1 MNLFTKKTLKG
12 EKYMD
17 KPKLWTK
24 DFINITTISF
34 FIFLAFYI
42 LLTALPIQLT
52 KEFGGGA
59 DQAGLLLTLFLI
71 AAIVI
76 RPFAGKWVS
85 GGSQKKILIYSSAAF
100 FIATLFYPFIT
111 NIWALFILRILH
123 GFTFGVITT
132 VKGTICAEIIP
143 GSRRGEGLSWFSLA
157 MGLAMVIGPVIG
169 LNLANIGAY
178 KMAYILCIVISV
190 VNIFLSM
197 VIHVPEQEKKENK
210 TGKRFDF
217 NDLID
222 KKAAPF
228 ALVVFILACAY
239 SGIASFLALYA
250 QEINL
255 VKAASTFFILYA
267 GLMFV
272 FRPFTG
278 SWADRYGANKIVY
291 PCVVLFAIG
300 MVMLSLPQTAVIM
313 ILAGAIIGIGYGSVT
328 PILQTQ
334 VISSV
339 EKHRVGIANS
349 LFFNSMDLGMAVGA
363 LVLGISAKTFGYGSV
378 FICGIVL
385 IIVGG
390 IAYFALASGKKK
402 EPRYA
407 VGLKSVHEVENK

>member
-1 MNLFTKKTLKG
+1 
-12 EKYMD
+12 MD

-24 DFINITTISF
+24 DFIKITTISF

-71 AAIVI
+71 AAIIV

-85 GGSQKKILIYSSAAF
+85 IGSQKKILIYSATAF
-100 FIATLFYPFIT
+100 FVGTLFYPFVT
-111 NIWALFILRILH
+111 NIWILFILRILH
-123 GFTFGVITT
+123 GLTFGVITT
-132 VKGTICAEIIP
+132 VKGTISAEIIP
-143 GSRRGEGLSWFSLA
+143 DSRRGEGMSWFSLA

-178 KMAYILCIVISV
+178 NTAYNLCIVISLL
-190 VNIFLSM
+190 NILLSM
-197 VIHVPEQEKKENK
+197 VIHVPEQRQPAKVSN
-210 TGKRFDF
+210 TSKRFNF

-278 SWADRYGANKIVY
+278 VWADHYGANKIVY
-291 PCVVLFAIG
+291 PCIVLFAIG

-313 ILAGAIIGIGYGSVT
+313 IMAGAIIGIGYGSVT

-334 VISSV
+334 IISSV

-349 LFFNSMDLGMAVGA
+349 LFFNSMDLGMAIGA
-363 LVLGISAKTFGYGSV
+363 LVLGIAAKSFGYSSV
-378 FICGIVL
+378 FITGIVL
-385 IIVGG
+385 IVAGG
-390 IAYFALASGKKK
+390 IAYLTLASGKKK
-402 EPRYA
+402 EVRQ
-407 VGLKSVHEVENK
+407 SVESMTEGK

>member
-1 MNLFTKKTLKG
+1 
-12 EKYMD
+12 MD

-85 GGSQKKILIYSSAAF
+85 NGSQKKILTLSAAAF
-100 FIATLFYPFIT
+100 FIGTLFYPFVT

-143 GSRRGEGLSWFSLA
+143 SSRRGEGLSWFSLA

-178 KMAYILCIVISV
+178 NTAYIICIVISV
-190 VNIFLSM
+190 VNIFLAI
-197 VIHVPEQEKKENK
+197 VIRVPEQGKKEK
-210 TGKRFDF
+210 ASEISKRFAL

-278 SWADRYGANKIVY
+278 VWADRYGANKIVY
-291 PCVVLFAIG
+291 PCIILFAIG
-300 MVMLSLPQTAVIM
+300 MVLLSLPQTAIIM
-313 ILAGAIIGIGYGSVT
+313 IVAGAIIGIGYGSVT

-339 EKHRVGIANS
+339 EKYRVGIANS
-349 LFFNSMDLGMAVGA
+349 LFFNSMDLGMAIGA
-363 LVLGISAKTFGYGSV
+363 FGLGIAAKTFGYGSV
-378 FICGIVL
+378 FICGIVI

-390 IAYFALASGKKK
+390 IAYFTLASGKKK
-402 EPRYA
+402 ESTHA
-407 VGLKSVHEVENK
+407 VGLKPIQNIEHK

>member
-1 MNLFTKKTLKG
+1 
-12 EKYMD
+12 MD

-42 LLTALPIQLT
+42 LLTALPIQIT

-71 AAIVI
+71 AAIII

-85 GGSQKKILIYSSAAF
+85 VGSQKKILIYSALAF
-100 FIATLFYPFIT
+100 FIPTLFYPFVT
-111 NIWALFILRILH
+111 NIWTLFILRIIH
-123 GFTFGVITT
+123 GITFGVITT
-132 VKGTICAEIIP
+132 VKGTISAEIIP
-143 GSRRGEGLSWFSLA
+143 DSRRGEGMSWFSLA

-178 KMAYILCIVISV
+178 KTAYIICIVISV
-190 VNIFLSM
+190 LNILLSM
-197 VIHVPEQEKKENK
+197 VIHVPEQGKQEKVSK
-210 TGKRFDF
+210 TSKRFDL

-278 SWADRYGANKIVY
+278 VWADRYGANKIVY
-291 PCVVLFAIG
+291 PCIILFAVG

-349 LFFNSMDLGMAVGA
+349 LFFNSMDLGMAIGA
-363 LVLGISAKTFGYGSV
+363 LVLGIAANSFGYGSV
-378 FICGIVL
+378 FISGIAL

-390 IAYFALASGKKK
+390 IAYFALASGKEK
-402 EPRYA
+402 EPRHA
-407 VGLKSVHEVENK
+407 VGLKSVNDIKYK

>member
-1 MNLFTKKTLKG
+1 
-12 EKYMD
+12 MD

-52 KEFGGGA
+52 KEYGGGA

-71 AAIVI
+71 AAIVT

-85 GGSQKKILIYSSAAF
+85 VGSQKKILIYSATAF
-100 FIATLFYPFIT
+100 FIATLFYPLVT
-111 NIWALFILRILH
+111 NIWTLFILRIIH
-123 GFTFGVITT
+123 GITFGVITT
-132 VKGTICAEIIP
+132 VKGTISAEIIP
-143 GSRRGEGLSWFSLA
+143 NSRRGEGLSWFSLA

-178 KMAYILCIVISV
+178 DTAYILCIIISA

-197 VIHVPEQEKKENK
+197 VIHVPGQTQSEQASK
-210 TGKRFDF
+210 TNKRFDL
-217 NDLID
+217 NDLVD
-222 KKAAPF
+222 KKAAPY

-278 SWADRYGANKIVY
+278 VWADRYGVSKIVY
-291 PCVVLFAIG
+291 PCILLFAIG
-300 MVMLSLPQTAVIM
+300 MIMLSLPQTAVIM
-313 ILAGAIIGIGYGSVT
+313 IISGAVIGIGYGSVT

-349 LFFNSMDLGMAVGA
+349 LFFNSMDLGMAIGA
-363 LVLGISAKTFGYGSV
+363 FVLGIAAKSFGFRSV
-378 FICGIVL
+378 FISGIV
-385 IIVGG
+385 IIVVGG
-390 IAYFALASGKKK
+390 FAYFALAGRKKN
-402 EPRYA
+402 EERRA
-407 VGLKSVHEVENK
+407 VEEYN

>member
-1 MNLFTKKTLKG
+1 MS
-12 EKYMD
+12 

-85 GGSQKKILIYSSAAF
+85 RGSQKKILIFSATAF
-100 FIATLFYPFIT
+100 FIATLFYPFVS
-111 NIWALFILRILH
+111 NIWVLYILRILH
-123 GFTFGVITT
+123 GITFGIITT
-132 VKGTICAEIIP
+132 VKGTISAEIIP
-143 GSRRGEGLSWFSLA
+143 DSRRGEGLSWFSLA
-157 MGLAMVIGPVIG
+157 MGLAMVVGPVIG

-178 KMAYILCIVISV
+178 NTAYILCIVVSV

-197 VIHVPEQEKKENK
+197 VIRVPEQVKQEEVSK
-210 TGKRFDF
+210 TNKRF
-217 NDLID
+217 NLHDLID
-222 KKAAPF
+222 KKAAPY

-250 QEINL
+250 QEIDL

-267 GLMFV
+267 ALMFV
-272 FRPFTG
+272 CRPFTG
-278 SWADRYGANKIVY
+278 VWADRYGANKIVY
-291 PCVVLFAIG
+291 PCIIVFAIG

-313 ILAGAIIGIGYGSVT
+313 ITAGAIIGIGYGSVT

-349 LFFNSMDLGMAVGA
+349 LFFNSMDLGMAIGA
-363 LVLGISAKTFGYGSV
+363 FVLGIAATSFGFSSV
-378 FICGIVL
+378 FLFGIGL
-385 IIVGG
+385 IVVGG
-390 IAYFALASGKKK
+390 LAYFALASGRKK
-402 EPRYA
+402 ENSHA
-407 VGLKSVHEVENK
+407 VEFMSETKLK

>member
-1 MNLFTKKTLKG
+1 
-12 EKYMD
+12 MD

-85 GGSQKKILIYSSAAF
+85 NGSQKKILTFSAAAF
-100 FIATLFYPFIT
+100 FIGTLFYPFVT

-143 GSRRGEGLSWFSLA
+143 SSRRGEGLSWFSLA

-178 KMAYILCIVISV
+178 NTAYIICIVISV
-190 VNIFLSM
+190 VNIFLAI
-197 VIHVPEQEKKENK
+197 VIRVPEQGKKEK
-210 TGKRFDF
+210 ASEISKRFAL

-278 SWADRYGANKIVY
+278 VWADRYGANKIVY
-291 PCVVLFAIG
+291 PCIILFAIG
-300 MVMLSLPQTAVIM
+300 MVLLSLPQTAIIM
-313 ILAGAIIGIGYGSVT
+313 IVAGAIIGIGYGSVT

-339 EKHRVGIANS
+339 EKYRVGIANS
-349 LFFNSMDLGMAVGA
+349 LFFNSMDLGMAIGA
-363 LVLGISAKTFGYGSV
+363 FGLGIAAKTFGYGSV
-378 FICGIVL
+378 FICGIVI

-390 IAYFALASGKKK
+390 IAYFTLASGKKK
-402 EPRYA
+402 ESTHA
-407 VGLKSVHEVENK
+407 VGLKPIQNIEHK

>member
-1 MNLFTKKTLKG
+1 M
-12 EKYMD
+12 Y

-42 LLTALPIQLT
+42 LLTTLPIQLT

-76 RPFAGKWVS
+76 RPLAGKWVS
-85 GGSQKKILIYSSAAF
+85 GGSQKKILIYSAAAF
-100 FIATLFYPFIT
+100 FIGTLFYPFVT
-111 NIWALFILRILH
+111 NIWTLFILRIIH
-123 GFTFGVITT
+123 GITFGVITT

-143 GSRRGEGLSWFSLA
+143 DSRRGEGLSWFSLA

-178 KMAYILCIVISV
+178 NIAYILCIVISV
-190 VNIFLSM
+190 LNILLSM
-197 VIHVPEQEKKENK
+197 AIHVPEHGQAKKVSK
-210 TGKRFDF
+210 TSKKFDF
-217 NDLID
+217 NDLVD

-228 ALVVFILACAY
+228 ALVIFILGCAY

-278 SWADRYGANKIVY
+278 VWADRYGANKIVY
-291 PCVVLFAIG
+291 PCIILFAIG

-349 LFFNSMDLGMAVGA
+349 LFFNSMDLGMAIGA
-363 LVLGISAKTFGYGSV
+363 FGLGIAAKSFGYSSV

-385 IIVGG
+385 IVVGG
-390 IAYFALASGKKK
+390 FAYFALASGKKK
-402 EPRYA
+402 ENRQA
-407 VGLKSVHEVENK
+407 VEEYN

>member
-1 MNLFTKKTLKG
+1 MN
-12 EKYMD
+12 

-34 FIFLAFYI
+34 LIFLAFYI
-42 LLTALPIQLT
+42 LLTALPIQLM

-59 DQAGLLLTLFLI
+59 DQAGLLVTLFLL

-76 RPFAGKWVS
+76 RPFSGKWVS
-85 GGSQKKILIYSSAAF
+85 VGSQKKILIYSATAF
-100 FIATLFYPFIT
+100 FIATLFYPFVT
-111 NIWALFILRILH
+111 NIWTLFILRIFH
-123 GFTFGVITT
+123 GLTFGVITT

-143 GSRRGEGLSWFSLA
+143 DSRRGEGLSWFSLA

-178 KMAYILCIVISV
+178 KTAYIICIVLSV
-190 VNIFLSM
+190 INIFLSV
-197 VIHVPEQEKKENK
+197 VIHAPKQGKQENVSK
-210 TGKRFDF
+210 TSKRFDF

-278 SWADRYGANKIVY
+278 VWADRYGENKIVF
-291 PCVVLFAIG
+291 PCIIIFAIG
-300 MVMLSLPQTAVIM
+300 MVLLSLPQTAVIM

-349 LFFNSMDLGMAVGA
+349 LFFNSMDLGMAIGA
-363 LVLGISAKTFGYGSV
+363 FVLGNMAKLFGYSSV
-378 FICGIVL
+378 FISGIVL
-385 IIVGG
+385 IVVGG
-390 IAYFALASGKKK
+390 FAYFALVGRKKS
-402 EPRYA
+402 EVHYA
-407 VGLKSVHEVENK
+407 AEESN

>member
-1 MNLFTKKTLKG
+1 MG
-12 EKYMD
+12 

-85 GGSQKKILIYSSAAF
+85 GGSQKKILIYSAAAF
-100 FIATLFYPFIT
+100 FVATLFYPFVS
-111 NIWALFILRILH
+111 NIWALYILRILH
-123 GFTFGVITT
+123 GITFGIITT
-132 VKGTICAEIIP
+132 VKGTISAEIIP
-143 GSRRGEGLSWFSLA
+143 DSRRGEGLSWFSLA
-157 MGLAMVIGPVIG
+157 MGLAMVVGPVIG
-169 LNLANIGAY
+169 LNLANIRAY
-178 KMAYILCIVISV
+178 NTAYILCIVISV
-190 VNIFLSM
+190 VNIILSM
-197 VIHVPEQEKKENK
+197 VIHVPEQKQSEKASIASKGFNL
-210 TGKRFDF
+210 
-217 NDLID
+217 NDLVD

-250 QEINL
+250 QEIDL

-278 SWADRYGANKIVY
+278 VWADRYGANKIVY
-291 PCVVLFAIG
+291 PCIILFAIG

-313 ILAGAIIGIGYGSVT
+313 IVAGAIIGIGYGSVT

-349 LFFNSMDLGMAVGA
+349 LFFNSMDLGMAIGA
-363 LVLGISAKTFGYGSV
+363 FVLGIAANSFGYSSV
-378 FICGIVL
+378 FISGIVL
-385 IIVGG
+385 IVVGG
-390 IAYFALASGKKK
+390 FAYFALAGRKKT
-402 EPRYA
+402 EDRH
-407 VGLKSVHEVENK
+407 VVEEYN

>member
-1 MNLFTKKTLKG
+1 MA
-12 EKYMD
+12 

-76 RPFAGKWVS
+76 RPFAGKWV
-85 GGSQKKILIYSSAAF
+85 GTGSQKKILIYSAIAF
-100 FIATLFYPFIT
+100 FIGALFYPFVT
-111 NIWALFILRILH
+111 NIWALYILRILH
-123 GFTFGVITT
+123 GFTFGIITT
-132 VKGTICAEIIP
+132 VKGTICAEVIP
-143 GSRRGEGLSWFSLA
+143 DSRRGEGLSWFSLA

-169 LNLANIGAY
+169 LNLANVGLY
-178 KMAYILCIVISV
+178 NTAYIICIVVSV

-197 VIHVPEQEKKENK
+197 AIRVPEQEKPEKASDTK
-210 TGKRFDF
+210 KGFSF
-217 NDLID
+217 NDLVD

-228 ALVVFILACAY
+228 AFVIFILAFAY

-250 QEINL
+250 QEIDL
-255 VKAASTFFILYA
+255 VKAASAFFIIYA

-272 FRPFTG
+272 FRPFVG
-278 SWADRYGANKIVY
+278 VWADRYGASKIVF

-300 MVMLSLPQTAVIM
+300 MILLSLPQTTVIM
-313 ILAGAIIGIGYGSVT
+313 IVAGAIVGIGYGSVT

-334 VISSV
+334 IISSV

-349 LFFNSMDLGMAVGA
+349 LFFNSMDLGMAIGA
-363 LVLGISAKTFGYGSV
+363 FVLGIIAKSLGYSSIYQ
-378 FICGIVL
+378 FGIVL
-385 IIVGG
+385 IVIGG
-390 IAYFALASGKKK
+390 IAYFISASKKKK
-402 EPRYA
+402 EHHHA
-407 VGLKSVHEVENK
+407 VQ

>member
-1 MNLFTKKTLKG
+1 
-12 EKYMD
+12 MD

-71 AAIVI
+71 PAIII

-85 GGSQKKILIYSSAAF
+85 TRSQKKILIFSAAAF
-100 FIATLFYPFIT
+100 LIGTLFYPFVT

-123 GFTFGVITT
+123 GITFGIITT

-143 GSRRGEGLSWFSLA
+143 EARRGEGLSWFSLA

-178 KMAYILCIVISV
+178 KIAYILCIVISA
-190 VNIFLSM
+190 VNIFLSL
-197 VIHVPEQEKKENK
+197 VIHVPEQEQPEKASK
-210 TGKRFDF
+210 TSKRFNF
-217 NDLID
+217 NDLVD

-278 SWADRYGANKIVY
+278 VWADRYGANKIVY
-291 PCVVLFAIG
+291 PCIILFAIG
-300 MVMLSLPQTAVIM
+300 MVILSLPQTAVIM

-339 EKHRVGIANS
+339 EQHRVGIANS
-349 LFFNSMDLGMAVGA
+349 LFFNSMDLGMAIGA
-363 LVLGISAKTFGYGSV
+363 FGLGIAAKSFGYSSV

-385 IIVGG
+385 IVAGG
-390 IAYFALASGKKK
+390 FAYFALASGKKK
-402 EPRYA
+402 EDRQT
-407 VGLKSVHEVENK
+407 VEEYN

>member
-1 MNLFTKKTLKG
+1 
-12 EKYMD
+12 MD

-52 KEFGGGA
+52 KEFGGGV

-85 GGSQKKILIYSSAAF
+85 PGSQKKILIYSSAAF
-100 FIATLFYPFIT
+100 FIATLFYPFVT
-111 NIWALFILRILH
+111 NIWALFILRIIH
-123 GFTFGVITT
+123 GLTFGVITT
-132 VKGTICAEIIP
+132 AKGTISAVIIP
-143 GSRRGEGLSWFSLA
+143 DSRRGEGLSWFSLA

-178 KMAYILCIVISV
+178 NTAYILCIVISAL
-190 VNIFLSM
+190 NIFLSM
-197 VIHVPEQEKKENK
+197 TINVPEQEQLEKASK
-210 TGKRFDF
+210 TGKKFSLD
-217 NDLID
+217 DLVD

-228 ALVVFILACAY
+228 ALVIFILACGY

-255 VKAASTFFILYA
+255 IKAASTFFILYA
-267 GLMFV
+267 GLMFI

-278 SWADRYGANKIVY
+278 VWADRYGANKIVY
-291 PCVVLFAIG
+291 PCIILFAIG

-349 LFFNSMDLGMAVGA
+349 LFFNSMDLGMAIGA
-363 LVLGISAKTFGYGSV
+363 FVLGIVAKSFSYGSV
-378 FICGIVL
+378 FISGIAL

-390 IAYFALASGKKK
+390 IAYFALASGKEK
-402 EPRYA
+402 EGRRA
-407 VGLKSVHEVENK
+407 VELKSLVEIKINKKLFMCLSSS

>member
-1 MNLFTKKTLKG
+1 MA
-12 EKYMD
+12 

-42 LLTALPIQLT
+42 LLTALPLQLT

-76 RPFAGKWVS
+76 RPFAGKWV
-85 GGSQKKILIYSSAAF
+85 GTGSQKKILIYSAIAF
-100 FIATLFYPFIT
+100 FIGALFYPFVT
-111 NIWALFILRILH
+111 NIWVLYILRILH
-123 GFTFGVITT
+123 GFTFGIVTT
-132 VKGTICAEIIP
+132 VKGTICAEVIP
-143 GSRRGEGLSWFSLA
+143 DSRRGEGLSWFSLA

-169 LNLANIGAY
+169 LNLANVGLY
-178 KMAYILCIVISV
+178 NTAYIICIVVSV

-197 VIHVPEQEKKENK
+197 AIRVPEQEKPEKASDTK
-210 TGKRFDF
+210 KGFSF
-217 NDLID
+217 NDLVD

-228 ALVVFILACAY
+228 AFVIFILAFAY

-250 QEINL
+250 QEIDL
-255 VKAASTFFILYA
+255 VKAASAFFIIYA

-272 FRPFTG
+272 FRPFVG
-278 SWADRYGANKIVY
+278 VWADRYGASKIVF

-300 MVMLSLPQTAVIM
+300 MILLSLPQTTVIM
-313 ILAGAIIGIGYGSVT
+313 ILAGAIVGIGYGSVT

-334 VISSV
+334 IISSV

-349 LFFNSMDLGMAVGA
+349 LFFNSMDLGMAIGA
-363 LVLGISAKTFGYGSV
+363 FVLGIIAKSLGYSSIYQ
-378 FICGIVL
+378 FGIVL
-385 IIVGG
+385 IVIGG
-390 IAYFALASGKKK
+390 IAYFISASKKKK
-402 EPRYA
+402 EHHHA
-407 VGLKSVHEVENK
+407 VQ

>member
-1 MNLFTKKTLKG
+1 
-12 EKYMD
+12 MD
-17 KPKLWTK
+17 KPKIWTK

-42 LLTALPIQLT
+42 LLTALPLQLT

-85 GGSQKKILIYSSAAF
+85 IGSQKKILIYSATAF
-100 FIATLFYPFIT
+100 LIATLFYPFVN
-111 NIWALFILRILH
+111 NIWSLFILRIIH
-123 GFTFGVITT
+123 GITFGIITT
-132 VKGTICAEIIP
+132 VKGTISAEIIP
-143 GSRRGEGLSWFSLA
+143 DSRRGEGLSWFSLA

-178 KMAYILCIVISV
+178 NTSYILCIVISAINV
-190 VNIFLSM
+190 FLSM
-197 VIHVPEQEKKENK
+197 VIHVPQQEQPEKASKKNK
-210 TGKRFDF
+210 SFVLD
-217 NDLID
+217 DLVD

-228 ALVVFILACAY
+228 ALVIFLLACAY

-278 SWADRYGANKIVY
+278 VWADRYGANKIVY
-291 PCVVLFAIG
+291 PCIVLFAIG
-300 MVMLSLPQTAVIM
+300 MVLLSLPQTAVIM
-313 ILAGAIIGIGYGSVT
+313 IMAGAVIGIGYGSVT

-334 VISSV
+334 IISSV
-339 EKHRVGIANS
+339 DKHRVGIANS
-349 LFFNSMDLGMAVGA
+349 LFFNSMDLGMAIGA
-363 LVLGISAKTFGYGSV
+363 FVLGIAAKSFGFSSV
-378 FICGIVL
+378 FLFGIVL
-385 IIVGG
+385 IVVGG
-390 IAYFALASGKKK
+390 LAYFAFAGRKKN
-402 EPRYA
+402 EDRYA
-407 VGLKSVHEVENK
+407 VEEYN

>member
-1 MNLFTKKTLKG
+1 
-12 EKYMD
+12 MD

-42 LLTALPIQLT
+42 FLTALPIQLT
-52 KEFGGGA
+52 KKFGGGA
-59 DQAGLLLTLFLI
+59 GQAGLLVTLFLL

-76 RPFAGKWVS
+76 RPFAGKWV
-85 GGSQKKILIYSSAAF
+85 GVGSQKKLLIYSAAAF
-100 FIATLFYPFIT
+100 FIATLFYPFVI
-111 NIWALFILRILH
+111 NIWELFILRIIH
-123 GFTFGVITT
+123 GITFGVITT
-132 VKGTICAEIIP
+132 VKGTISAEIIP
-143 GSRRGEGLSWFSLA
+143 SSRRGEGLSWFSLA
-157 MGLAMVIGPVIG
+157 MGLAMVVGPVIG
-169 LNLANIGAY
+169 LNLANVGAY
-178 KMAYILCIVISV
+178 NTAYILCIAISV

-197 VIHVPEQEKKENK
+197 VIHVPEQEKKGKVSK
-210 TGKRFDF
+210 TSKRFDL

-250 QEINL
+250 QDINL

-278 SWADRYGANKIVY
+278 VWADRYGANKIVY
-291 PCVVLFAIG
+291 PCILLFAIG
-300 MVMLSLPQTAVIM
+300 MAMLSLPQTAIIM
-313 ILAGAIIGIGYGSVT
+313 ILAGAVIGIGYGSVT

-363 LVLGISAKTFGYGSV
+363 FVLGMAANSFGYSSV

-385 IIVGG
+385 IVAGG
-390 IAYFALASGKKK
+390 FAYFAFAGRKKN
-402 EPRYA
+402 EDHHA
-407 VGLKSVHEVENK
+407 VQAVEDYN

>member
-1 MNLFTKKTLKG
+1 MG
-12 EKYMD
+12 

-24 DFINITTISF
+24 DFINVTTISF
-34 FIFLAFYI
+34 FVFLAFYI

-71 AAIVI
+71 PAIVI

-85 GGSQKKILIYSSAAF
+85 TGSQKKILIYSAAAF
-100 FIATLFYPFIT
+100 FIGTLFYPFVT
-111 NIWALFILRILH
+111 NIWILFILRILH
-123 GFTFGVITT
+123 GVTFGIITT
-132 VKGTICAEIIP
+132 VKGTISAEIIP
-143 GSRRGEGLSWFSLA
+143 DSRRGEGLSWFSLA

-169 LNLANIGAY
+169 LNLANIRAY
-178 KMAYILCIVISV
+178 NTAYILCIVISV
-190 VNIFLSM
+190 INIFLSM
-197 VIHVPEQEKKENK
+197 SIHVPEQGHPEKASK
-210 TGKRFDF
+210 TSKRFNL
-217 NDLID
+217 NDLVD

-228 ALVVFILACAY
+228 ALVIFLLACAY

-255 VKAASTFFILYA
+255 VKAASTFFIIYA

-278 SWADRYGANKIVY
+278 VWADRYGANKIVY
-291 PCVVLFAIG
+291 PCIILFAIG

-313 ILAGAIIGIGYGSVT
+313 IMAGAIIGIGYGSVT

-334 VISSV
+334 IISSV

-349 LFFNSMDLGMAVGA
+349 LFFNSMDLGMAIGA
-363 LVLGISAKTFGYGSV
+363 FVLGIAANSFGYSSV
-378 FICGIVL
+378 FISGIVL
-385 IIVGG
+385 IVAGG
-390 IAYFALASGKKK
+390 FAYFAWASGKKK
-402 EPRYA
+402 DNRHAAQWMSEA
-407 VGLKSVHEVENK
+407 KVKINK

>member
-1 MNLFTKKTLKG
+1 
-12 EKYMD
+12 MD

-52 KEFGGGA
+52 KKFGGGA
-59 DQAGLLLTLFLI
+59 GQAGLLVTLFLL
-71 AAIVI
+71 AAIFI
-76 RPFAGKWVS
+76 RPFAGKWVAV
-85 GGSQKKILIYSSAAF
+85 GSQKKLLIYSAAAF
-100 FIATLFYPFIT
+100 FIATLFYPFVT
-111 NIWALFILRILH
+111 NMWELFILRIIH
-123 GFTFGVITT
+123 GITFGVITT

-143 GSRRGEGLSWFSLA
+143 DARRGEGLSWFSLA

-178 KMAYILCIVISV
+178 NAAFIICIVISV
-190 VNIFLSM
+190 VNIFLS
-197 VIHVPEQEKKENK
+197 VTIHAPEQGKQENVSNS
-210 TGKRFDF
+210 KRFDF

-278 SWADRYGANKIVY
+278 VWADRYGANKIVY
-291 PCVVLFAIG
+291 PCIILFAIG
-300 MVMLSLPQTAVIM
+300 MAMLSLPQTAIIM

-363 LVLGISAKTFGYGSV
+363 FMLGMTANSFGYRGV
-378 FICGIVL
+378 FISGIV
-385 IIVGG
+385 IIVAGG
-390 IAYFALASGKKK
+390 IAYFALAGRKKF
-402 EPRYA
+402 EDRH
-407 VGLKSVHEVENK
+407 VVEEYN

>member
-1 MNLFTKKTLKG
+1 L
-12 EKYMD
+12 D

-24 DFINITTISF
+24 DFINITIISF

-52 KEFGGGA
+52 KEVGGGA
-59 DQAGLLLTLFLI
+59 DQAGLLVTLFLI

-85 GGSQKKILIYSSAAF
+85 VGSQKKILIYSAAAF
-100 FIATLFYPFIT
+100 FMATLFYPFAT
-111 NIWALFILRILH
+111 NIWALFILRIIH
-123 GFTFGVITT
+123 GITFGVITT
-132 VKGTICAEIIP
+132 VKGTISAEIIP
-143 GSRRGEGLSWFSLA
+143 DSRRGEGLSWFSLA

-178 KMAYILCIVISV
+178 NTAYIICIIISV
-190 VNIFLSM
+190 LNIFLSI
-197 VIHVPEQEKKENK
+197 VIHVPKQEKHEKVSK
-210 TGKRFDF
+210 TSKRFNF
-217 NDLID
+217 NDLMD
-222 KKAAPF
+222 KKAAPY

-278 SWADRYGANKIVY
+278 VWADRYGANKIVY
-291 PCVVLFAIG
+291 PCIIIFAIG
-300 MVMLSLPQTAVIM
+300 MVMLSLPQTAIIM

-349 LFFNSMDLGMAVGA
+349 LFFNSMGLGMALGA
-363 LVLGISAKTFGYGSV
+363 FVLGIAAKSFGYSSV
-378 FICGIVL
+378 FISGIVL
-385 IIVGG
+385 IIIGG
-390 IAYFALASGKKK
+390 FAYFALAGRKKNR
-402 EPRYA
+402 EF
-407 VGLKSVHEVENK
+407 HTVEEYN

>member
-1 MNLFTKKTLKG
+1 M
-12 EKYMD
+12 
-17 KPKLWTK
+17 P
-24 DFINITTISF
+24 
-34 FIFLAFYI
+34 
-42 LLTALPIQLT
+42 
-52 KEFGGGA
+52 
-59 DQAGLLLTLFLI
+59 
-71 AAIVI
+71 AIVI

-85 GGSQKKILIYSSAAF
+85 VGSQKKILIYSAVAF
-100 FIATLFYPFIT
+100 FIATLFYPFVT
-111 NIWALFILRILH
+111 NIWTLFILRIIH
-123 GFTFGVITT
+123 GITFGIITT
-132 VKGTICAEIIP
+132 VKGTISAEIIP
-143 GSRRGEGLSWFSLA
+143 DSRRGEGLSWFSLA

-178 KMAYILCIVISV
+178 NTAYILCIVISV

-197 VIHVPEQEKKENK
+197 VIHVPEQEKPEKVSK
-210 TGKRFDF
+210 TSKRFDLD
-217 NDLID
+217 DLVD

-228 ALVVFILACAY
+228 ALVIFILACAY

-278 SWADRYGANKIVY
+278 VWADRYGANKIVY
-291 PCVVLFAIG
+291 PCIILFAIG

-349 LFFNSMDLGMAVGA
+349 LFFNSMDLGMAIGA
-363 LVLGISAKTFGYGSV
+363 FVLGIAANSFGYSSV
-378 FICGIVL
+378 FISGIAL

-390 IAYFALASGKKK
+390 IAYFALASGKEK
-402 EPRYA
+402 EHRHA
-407 VGLKSVHEVENK
+407 VELKSVIDIEYK

>member
-1 MNLFTKKTLKG
+1 
-12 EKYMD
+12 MD

-42 LLTALPIQLT
+42 LLTALPLQLT
-52 KEFGGGA
+52 KEFRGGA

-71 AAIVI
+71 AAIII

-85 GGSQKKILIYSSAAF
+85 VGSQKKILIYSAAAF
-100 FIATLFYPFIT
+100 FIPTLFYPFVT
-111 NIWALFILRILH
+111 NIRTLFILRIIH
-123 GFTFGVITT
+123 GITFGVITT
-132 VKGTICAEIIP
+132 VKGTISAEIIP
-143 GSRRGEGLSWFSLA
+143 DSRRGEGMSWFSLA

-178 KMAYILCIVISV
+178 NTAYIICIVISV
-190 VNIFLSM
+190 LNIFLSM
-197 VIHVPEQEKKENK
+197 VIHVPEQGKQEKVSK
-210 TGKRFDF
+210 TSKRFDL

-278 SWADRYGANKIVY
+278 VWADRYGANKIVY
-291 PCVVLFAIG
+291 PCIILFAIG
-300 MVMLSLPQTAVIM
+300 MVILSLPQTAVIM

-349 LFFNSMDLGMAVGA
+349 LFFNSMDLGMAIGA
-363 LVLGISAKTFGYGSV
+363 FVLGIAAKSFGYSSV

-385 IIVGG
+385 IVAGG
-390 IAYFALASGKKK
+390 FAYFALTGRRKN
-402 EPRYA
+402 EDRH
-407 VGLKSVHEVENK
+407 VVEEYN

>member
-1 MNLFTKKTLKG
+1 
-12 EKYMD
+12 MD

-24 DFINITTISF
+24 DFIIITIISF

-59 DQAGLLLTLFLI
+59 GQAGLLLTLFLL
-71 AAIVI
+71 AGIVI
-76 RPFAGKWVS
+76 RPFAGKWVG
-85 GGSQKKILIYSSAAF
+85 GGSQKKLLIFSAAAF
-100 FIATLFYPFIT
+100 FIATLFYPFVT
-111 NIWALFILRILH
+111 NIAALFILRIVH
-123 GFTFGVITT
+123 GVTFGVITT

-143 GSRRGEGLSWFSLA
+143 NSRRGEGLSWFSLA

-169 LNLANIGAY
+169 LNLANIGSY
-178 KMAYILCIVISV
+178 NTAYIICIVISV
-190 VNIFLSM
+190 VNIFLAL
-197 VIHVPEQEKKENK
+197 VIRVPEQGKKISK
-210 TGKRFDF
+210 TSKGFNI

-278 SWADRYGANKIVY
+278 VWADRYGANKIVY
-291 PCVVLFAIG
+291 PCIILFGIG

-328 PILQTQ
+328 PILQTK

-339 EKHRVGIANS
+339 ESHRVGIANS
-349 LFFNSMDLGMAVGA
+349 LFFNSMDLGMAIGA
-363 LVLGISAKTFGYGSV
+363 FVLGMTANSFGYRSV
-378 FICGIVL
+378 FISGIV
-385 IIVGG
+385 IIAAGG
-390 IAYFALASGKKK
+390 FAYFALAGRKKNAD
-402 EPRYA
+402 RHA
-407 VGLKSVHEVENK
+407 VHAVEDYN

>member
-1 MNLFTKKTLKG
+1 MV
-12 EKYMD
+12 
-17 KPKLWTK
+17 KPKLWKK

-59 DQAGLLLTLFLI
+59 DQAGLLVTLFLL

-85 GGSQKKILIYSSAAF
+85 VGSQKKILIYSAAAF
-100 FIATLFYPFIT
+100 FIATLFYPFAT
-111 NIWALFILRILH
+111 NIWALFILRIIH
-123 GFTFGVITT
+123 GIMFGVITT

-143 GSRRGEGLSWFSLA
+143 DSRRGEGLSWFSLA

-178 KMAYILCIVISV
+178 NTAYIVCIVISA
-190 VNIFLSM
+190 VNIFLSV
-197 VIHVPEQEKKENK
+197 VIHAPNQGKQENGSK
-210 TGKRFDF
+210 TRKRFDL

-278 SWADRYGANKIVY
+278 VWADRYGANKIVY
-291 PCVVLFAIG
+291 PCIILFAIG

-339 EKHRVGIANS
+339 EQHRVGIANS
-349 LFFNSMDLGMAVGA
+349 LFFNSMDLGMAIGA
-363 LVLGISAKTFGYGSV
+363 FVLGIMAKSFGYSSV
-378 FICGIVL
+378 FISGIVL
-385 IIVGG
+385 IVAGG
-390 IAYFALASGKKK
+390 FAYFALAGGKKN
-402 EPRYA
+402 RDRHA
-407 VGLKSVHEVENK
+407 VEEYN